1 MAKPTIIQN
10 SYFTA
15 TEETLNLP
23 IETLNLAK
31 GLMQKIKDFGIKT
44 IGELSNFNKSALYKT
59 NINQVQIRKIEIE
72 QSIDEISMQR

>member
-31 GLMQKIKDFGIKT
+31 GLMQKIKDLDIKT
-44 IGELSNFNKSALYKT
+44 IGELANFNKSALYKT

>member
-31 GLMQKIKDFGIKT
+31 GLMQKIKDLNIKT